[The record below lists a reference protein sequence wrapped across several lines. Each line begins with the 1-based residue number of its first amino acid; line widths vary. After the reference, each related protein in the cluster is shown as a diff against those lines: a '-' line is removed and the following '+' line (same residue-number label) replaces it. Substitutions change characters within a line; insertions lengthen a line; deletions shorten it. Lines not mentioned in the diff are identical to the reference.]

1 MRRAEGRVWVEDSVA
16 STRRV
21 SGKELGER
29 YAMDVRPLSL
39 GLVHMEGSTM
49 RLGPLEVLRFG
60 PPKVTRTG
68 VAWPVEG
75 GLAAGAPGGSFAV
88 RAAGGR
94 LIASLEGYR
103 PRLPFALYVVSQ
115 LPIHHLVMRMYLLR
129 VRGRLPEPGMP
140 AAPTRRLAAAAVD
153 VGLCAVFALLVSKR
167 RRLAAF
173 AGIAA
178 GYHVACW
185 STLGRT
191 LGGIVAGTRVVAVD
205 GSRSSI
211 SQSVVRL
218 LALPWAALRMRAAH
232 DEIAATEVV
241 AD

>member
-1 MRRAEGRVWVEDSVA
+1 MRRVEGRVWVDDSVA
-16 STRRV
+16 TARLPT
-21 SGKELGER
+21 GKELR
-29 YAMDVRPLSL
+29 DSYASDVRPLSL
-39 GLVHMEGSTM
+39 GLAHMEDSTM
-49 RLGPLEVLRFG
+49 RLGPLEILRFG
-60 PPKVTRTG
+60 PAKVTRRG

-75 GLAAGAPGGSFAV
+75 GLAAGAPGGSFAI

-103 PRLPFALYVVSQ
+103 PRLPFVLYVLTQ
-115 LPIHHLVMRMYLLR
+115 LPFHHLVMRMYLLR

-140 AAPTRRLAAAAVD
+140 AAPPRRLAAAAID
-153 VGLCAVFALLVSKR
+153 VGLCAAIALMVPKK

-185 STLGRT
+185 STSGRT
-191 LGGIVAGTRVVAVD
+191 VGGIVAGTRVVAVD
-205 GSRSSI
+205 GSRPSVG
-211 SQSVVRL
+211 QSLVRL
-218 LALPWAALRMRAAH
+218 LALPWAGLRMRAAH
-232 DEIAATEVV
+232 DEIAATEVI

>member
-1 MRRAEGRVWVEDSVA
+1 VRRAEGRVWVEDSVA
-16 STRRV
+16 GAGPV
-21 SGKELGER
+21 SGKVLRDR
-29 YAMDVRPLSL
+29 YVENVRPLSL

-49 RLGPLEVLRFG
+49 RLGPFEILRFG
-60 PPKVTRTG
+60 PPKVTRAG

-75 GLAAGAPGGSFAV
+75 GLAAGARGGSFKV

-94 LIASLEGYR
+94 LVASLEGYR
-103 PRLPFALYVVSQ
+103 PRLPFVLYVVTQ
-115 LPIHHLVMRMYLLR
+115 LPIHHVVMRLYLLR

-140 AAPTRRLAAAAVD
+140 AAPARRFTAAAID
-153 VGLCAVFALLVSKR
+153 LGLCGAIALMAGRK

-185 STLGRT
+185 STSGRT
-191 LGGIVAGTRVVAVD
+191 LGGKLAGTRVVAVD
-205 GSRSSI
+205 GSRPSAG
-211 SQSVVRL
+211 QSAVRL
-218 LALPWAALRMRAAH
+218 LALPWAALRMRAVH
-232 DEIAATEVV
+232 DEIAATEVI